1 MFSNEHL
8 VKNKS
13 CQKPS
18 VKKKTVSKKRVYV
31 LEQCSVFNTHHRGVN
46 NVPAL
51 FSVAAGGTAA

>member
-13 CQKPS
+13 CQKRVSKKTS
-18 VKKKTVSKKRVYV
+18 VKKTSV
-31 LEQCSVFNTHHRGVN
+31 LEQCSVSNTHHRGVN

-51 FSVAAGGTAA
+51 FSIAAGGTAA